1 MNVYFFSLI
10 NQNSYHLTKESTS
23 FENEF
28 FFTFGD
34 LNGDDITDLVYVFD
48 KEYIAKV
55 KWGSYD
61 QVASQSV
68 QKQIIHNKIELKND
82 MLQLN
87 RYNLNNF
94 SEMSVYNT
102 RGVRLKRML
111 VSGKKSINLQSLK
124 LSKGLYTITID
135 NGSLSQSIRWN
146 NL

>member
-10 NQNSYHLTKESTS
+10 NQNSYHLTKKSTS